1 MFSGGI
7 EEENMKYLIVGLGN
21 PGTEYEETRHNI
33 GFEVADA
40 LLAEKEE
47 ATFRPERYA
56 AVGRIKYRGRILVVI
71 KPSTYMNLSGKAVKY
86 WMEKEKIPLDK
97 ILIIVDDLAL
107 KTGELRLR
115 TKGSSGGHNGLED
128 IIQRLGTS
136 RFHRLR
142 IGIGN
147 DFPKGQ
153 QVDFVLGKWS
163 PEEREILQKRIPLA
177 VDAVKSFVFAGA
189 AKTATLFNGK

>member
-1 MFSGGI
+1 
-7 EEENMKYLIVGLGN
+7 MKYLIVGLGN
-21 PGTEYEETRHNI
+21 PGAEYENTRHNI
-33 GFEVADA
+33 GFEVAGA
-40 LLAEKEE
+40 LLAGKED
-47 ATFRPERYA
+47 ATFRQERYA

-86 WMEKEKIPLDK
+86 WMEKEKIPLEK
-97 ILIIVDDLAL
+97 VLIIVDDLAL
-107 KTGELRLR
+107 ETGAIRLR
-115 TKGSSGGHNGLED
+115 SKGSSGGHNGLED

-153 QVDFVLGKWS
+153 QVDFVLGKWTA
-163 PEEREILQKRIPLA
+163 EEREILQKRIPVA
-177 VDAVKSFVFAGA
+177 VEAVKSFVFAGA
-189 AKTATLFNGK
+189 AKTASLYNGK